1 MPDSNKEPQAPAPS
15 CRGLFFLTVFYCSI
29 SQLKIAE
36 VDLYFCGNVFFAKKI
51 FVKRISV
58 LSLLLVLFSVIF
70 GVEAAQAQD
79 SPLTVNDCLKLL
91 DRTLGEDDYASILKS
106 KGFEKMEIPDEGE
119 YDHHYFFLSKGEGII
134 LEIYGAYDDTGSTD
148 YVDISF
154 ATPISA
160 YFLCL
165 MKVIENGSA
174 MSSRKKTI

>member
-1 MPDSNKEPQAPAPS
+1 MQ
-15 CRGLFFLTVFYCSI
+15 
-29 SQLKIAE
+29 
-36 VDLYFCGNVFFAKKI
+36 KKL

-154 ATPISA
+154 AMPISA
-160 YFLCL
+160 YFFVPDESDRNWKRYVKSEEDNLKFTHKSGVV
-165 MKVIENGSA
+165 MKRLGRLVEFKSE
-174 MSSRKKTI
+174 R